1 MAIGRVPVELEMER
15 RLRFSFAGIARRP
28 RLRLEHDLDRAGGAG
43 EQEWLACS
51 MGAALHA
58 THLAF
63 SVKRCKHLFSNLDK
77 PALFSDFFHC

>member
-43 EQEWLACS
+43 EQEWLAI
-51 MGAALHA
+51 M
-58 THLAF
+58 
-63 SVKRCKHLFSNLDK
+63 
-77 PALFSDFFHC
+77 